1 MNIILSKRIKQLINE
16 KHITQTTL
24 ALEIGITQA
33 TLSRNIN
40 GIHEPKADI
49 VNKIADYFKVSS
61 DYLLGLT
68 DERTPSTTSTNDV
81 TLAFYNQHGIVTEE
95 QKKEVEAFIEFVK
108 SKK

>member
-1 MNIILSKRIKQLINE
+1 MPNKLKELRLERKLSLRDLAEKVNISYSALSLAENGKRNLTDNDI
-16 KHITQTTL
+16 QTFCNFY
-24 ALEIGITQA
+24 G
-33 TLSRNIN
+33 
-40 GIHEPKADI
+40 
-49 VNKIADYFKVSS
+49 VSS

-68 DERTPSTTSTNDV
+68 DERTSSTTSTNDV

>member
-1 MNIILSKRIKQLINE
+1 MNRIRDLRLE
-16 KHITQTTL
+16 KKLTL
-24 ALEIGITQA
+24 REIAADLNMSYSNIGYLERGKSMLREDTA
-33 TLSRNIN
+33 KLF
-40 GIHEPKADI
+40 
-49 VNKIADYFKVSS
+49 ADYFGVSV

-81 TLAFYNQHGIVTEE
+81 TLAFYNQHGIVTDE